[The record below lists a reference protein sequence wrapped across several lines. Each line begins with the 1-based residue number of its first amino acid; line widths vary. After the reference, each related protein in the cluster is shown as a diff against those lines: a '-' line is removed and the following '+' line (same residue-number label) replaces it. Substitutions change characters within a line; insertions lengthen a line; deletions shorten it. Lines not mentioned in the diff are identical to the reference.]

1 MNSLLSRLKPSSKK
15 KNAIA
20 GSPVRGSEIGQ
31 PYLVKHNIHV
41 GYNPETGTIEG
52 LPQPW
57 LDLLSQANISKL
69 EQSTNPKAVIDA
81 LKYYAHT
88 VKKKANDKF
97 LTTQADID
105 ADVREMDR
113 EWPSKD
119 SIESGDSSRSSA
131 EDILGE
137 GSSSASR
144 SSNSNGSSDKSV
156 DNKSIADPSGPAY
169 ANINHSATTATF
181 DQSHSKHALSN
192 DLYKL
197 QLEENN
203 LRLEGKPAPLTLENN
218 GNVTQHKHNHHQQ
231 QQEAGCTAGHEPIIN
246 TTEPTP
252 PIRRKKSPALVKSM
266 TEDEIMARLRQIV
279 NPNDPKEQ
287 FKIIKKIGSGASGT
301 VFTAIDVETERKVA
315 IKTMDLAQQP
325 KKELIITE
333 IMVMRENRHENLVNY
348 LDSYLVGNDL
358 WVIMEYLEGG
368 AMTDVVTETIMSEAQ
383 MAAVCRETLKAI
395 AFLHSKVSHRH
406 ACFARDV
413 QQQDLTRLISSP
425 PGYHSSRYQK

>member
-1 MNSLLSRLKPSSKK
+1 MNNLLNRLKPSSKK
-15 KNAIA
+15 KNQIT

-131 EDILGE
+131 EDILGGE

-144 SSNSNGSSDKSV
+144 SSNSNGSNDKFV
-156 DNKSIADPSGPAY
+156 DNNKSLITDPSAHTY
-169 ANINHSATTATF
+169 ANIHHHPSTRPTF
-181 DQSHSKHALSN
+181 DQSQPTQALSN

-197 QLEENN
+197 QLEESSS
-203 LRLEGKPAPLTLENN
+203 RLDREGKGVTQTLENN
-218 GNVTQHKHNHHQQ
+218 GNVTQHKHHHHNHHQKQ
-231 QQEAGCTAGHEPIIN
+231 QDVDPMTGHEPVIKAS
-246 TTEPTP
+246 EPTP
-252 PIRRKKSPALVKSM
+252 PIRRKKSPSQVKSM
-266 TEDEIMARLRQIV
+266 TEEEIMARLRQIV

-287 FKIIKKIGSGASGT
+287 VRYA
-301 VFTAIDVETERKVA
+301 
-315 IKTMDLAQQP
+315 LLL
-325 KKELIITE
+325 LI
-333 IMVMRENRHENLVNY
+333 
-348 LDSYLVGNDL
+348 
-358 WVIMEYLEGG
+358 
-368 AMTDVVTETIMSEAQ
+368 
-383 MAAVCRETLKAI
+383 
-395 AFLHSKVSHRH
+395 
-406 ACFARDV
+406 
-413 QQQDLTRLISSP
+413 
-425 PGYHSSRYQK
+425 